1 MWSLITKIWIW
12 IVQVFGILT
21 LGVRPWEVHSWLSM
35 ERSIFESSGLTGW
48 MLTRH
53 IMRNEVVSVHTKGS
67 NSYRS
72 SKVVYCKPIC
82 ISIYHYQ
89 ITSILFYIFFLQTG
103 DICKDDLKKIK
114 AKTLIIHGIKDPLV
128 PLEHPDYL
136 HHHIKGS
143 RYHYPTWS

>member
-1 MWSLITKIWIW
+1 MWSLIIKIWIW

-35 ERSIFESSGLTGW
+35 ERSIFGSSGLTGW
-48 MLTRH
+48 MLSRH

-82 ISIYHYQ
+82 ISIYH
-89 ITSILFYIFFLQTG
+89 FFLQTG

-143 RYHYPTWS
+143 RYHYSS

>member
-1 MWSLITKIWIW
+1 MWSLIIKIWIW

-35 ERSIFESSGLTGW
+35 ERSIFGSSGLTGW
-48 MLTRH
+48 MLSRH

-72 SKVVYCKPIC
+72 SKVVYCKPIWV
-82 ISIYHYQ
+82 SYF
-89 ITSILFYIFFLQTG
+89 TFFLQTG

-143 RYHYPTWS
+143 RYHYSS